1 MELEFAKQNK
11 INKKQTKTKNQNKNQ
26 NKEQNKKLFCLEPY
40 PGEVQQKS
48 LWRNYMHYQDINYNL

>member
-48 LWRNYMHYQDINYNL
+48 L